1 MNRQGFRNYIERADF
16 TNLFISEMGWNN
28 PQGNK
33 NLPPYTV
40 DDITFKVE
48 KVAERSGFQIL
59 HCVVSEIPGVAVCK
73 KLDTKIR
80 RNAEDYICIFHIPN
94 TVHHLWIIPLKKVE
108 KRDLVKVEY
117 ENVEQTEFLYEKI
130 DDLSFILGTSSII
143 TEVKERVKSAF
154 LVNSEQIT
162 RSFYTG
168 FRQEHNRFAAFI
180 TGINDEVA
188 VRNNRDKQWYTSV
201 MLNRLMFCYFIQKK
215 GFLDN
220 NKNYLGDK
228 LRWVREKNGEDQ
240 FYGTFY
246 KRFLRILFHDG
257 LNSPQK
263 EIGFTEKFGRIPYLN
278 GGMFDEHQLEQQY
291 PDIDISDDAFE
302 SLFAFFDNW
311 HWHLDDR
318 ITATGRDINPDVLG
332 YIFEQY
338 INDRAA
344 MGAYYTK
351 EDITEYIGRNTILPF
366 LLDAVKKK
374 EENTFKENG
383 DFWTS
388 FKQSGDKYIYDAVKK
403 GGDKQAEIP
412 QEIAEGID
420 TTSANLIERRKHWN
434 ERTPEEWGL
443 PTEIWRETIERL
455 QRYND
460 IKAKIANG
468 EINSINDFITYN
480 LDIRQFVCDFLNT
493 TNNHKFVGHFYNE
506 LRKVTIL
513 DPTCGSGAFLFAA
526 LNILEPLYEICLSR
540 MQEFHDNNENLFKEE
555 LKEVSQKYRSNIQ
568 YFIYK
573 SIILRNLYGVDI
585 MVEATEIAKLRLFLK
600 LVAVVDV
607 DLRDENM
614 GLDPLPDV
622 DFNIRAGNTLVGYAT
637 EKELERDIVSDA
649 MASLERDR
657 IEDEMQ
663 KVSQAYEAF
672 KTIQLAQ
679 DEEAVNYKDAKKEL
693 KERLSKLRI
702 SLDRIMYRTVADGE
716 IPEGNLQ
723 NNEDYKTWY
732 STHLPFHWLG
742 EFYDIIH
749 GNGGFDVI
757 IGNPPY
763 ISMGRINYIRNTES
777 FRCTDLYGHVIK
789 RVLSLINENG
799 SHSFI
804 VMHNIAFS
812 RDFQDVRKN
821 LLKMKGSKWFSFY
834 GRIPDGLFD
843 GNVRVRNCIYIYNH
857 NGDSIFS
864 TRLHR
869 WFSEKKPCI
878 LQCIKYS
885 NCSITDCIPMINS
898 EMVQTIYE
906 KENSIIGF
914 EDRRN
919 GTCLYFNKSAY
930 NRLSISLEAAPCF
943 TLAGERTEHHGIASV
958 MVKKDFAKI
967 IMLYLDGKIS
977 YTKWLTYGDEFHV
990 TKTNITSYP
999 YPFEKLSKEDVN
1011 KLNEI
1016 ADKFLSELPSTL
1028 QFKTNA
1034 GITSGSYN
1042 TSLLWNITDESDLIF
1057 LKYICENPILAK
1069 EEIENYIASSVLT
1082 GRDEND
1088 NDIEEM

>member
-1 MNRQGFRNYIERADF
+1 MTRQEFKSYIERADF
-16 TNLFISEMGWNN
+16 TSLFISEMGWNN

-33 NLPPYTV
+33 NLPPYIV
-40 DDITFKVE
+40 DDITFMVE

-59 HCVVSEIPGVAVCK
+59 HCVANEIPGVAVCK

-94 TVHHLWIIPLKKVE
+94 TIHHLWIIPLKKVE

-117 ENVEQTEFLYEKI
+117 ENVEQTEFLYGKI
-130 DDLSFILGTSSII
+130 DELTFDLGTSSLI

-228 LRWVREKNGEDQ
+228 LNWVREKNGEDQ

-291 PDIDISDDAFE
+291 PDIDISDAAFE

-351 EDITEYIGRNTILPF
+351 EDITEYIGRNTIVPF

-374 EENTFKENG
+374 EEKVFKDNG
-383 DFWTS
+383 DFWN
-388 FKQSGDKYIYDAVKK
+388 FLKESGDKYIYDAVKK

-434 ERTPEEWGL
+434 ERTPENWGL

-460 IKAKIANG
+460 IKTKIANG

-480 LDIRQFVCDFLNT
+480 LDIRQFVCDFLST
-493 TNNHKFVGHFYNE
+493 TKSHKFVGHFYNE

-540 MQEFHDNNENLFKEE
+540 MQEFHDNNENLV
-555 LKEVSQKYRSNIQ
+555 LK
-568 YFIYK
+568 
-573 SIILRNLYGVDI
+573 RN
-585 MVEATEIAKLRLFLK
+585 
-600 LVAVVDV
+600 
-607 DLRDENM
+607 
-614 GLDPLPDV
+614 
-622 DFNIRAGNTLVGYAT
+622 
-637 EKELERDIVSDA
+637 
-649 MASLERDR
+649 
-657 IEDEMQ
+657 
-663 KVSQAYEAF
+663 
-672 KTIQLAQ
+672 
-679 DEEAVNYKDAKKEL
+679 
-693 KERLSKLRI
+693 
-702 SLDRIMYRTVADGE
+702 
-716 IPEGNLQ
+716 
-723 NNEDYKTWY
+723 
-732 STHLPFHWLG
+732 
-742 EFYDIIH
+742 
-749 GNGGFDVI
+749 
-757 IGNPPY
+757 
-763 ISMGRINYIRNTES
+763 
-777 FRCTDLYGHVIK
+777 
-789 RVLSLINENG
+789 
-799 SHSFI
+799 
-804 VMHNIAFS
+804 
-812 RDFQDVRKN
+812 
-821 LLKMKGSKWFSFY
+821 
-834 GRIPDGLFD
+834 
-843 GNVRVRNCIYIYNH
+843 
-857 NGDSIFS
+857 
-864 TRLHR
+864 
-869 WFSEKKPCI
+869 
-878 LQCIKYS
+878 
-885 NCSITDCIPMINS
+885 
-898 EMVQTIYE
+898 
-906 KENSIIGF
+906 
-914 EDRRN
+914 
-919 GTCLYFNKSAY
+919 
-930 NRLSISLEAAPCF
+930 
-943 TLAGERTEHHGIASV
+943 
-958 MVKKDFAKI
+958 
-967 IMLYLDGKIS
+967 
-977 YTKWLTYGDEFHV
+977 
-990 TKTNITSYP
+990 
-999 YPFEKLSKEDVN
+999 
-1011 KLNEI
+1011 
-1016 ADKFLSELPSTL
+1016 
-1028 QFKTNA
+1028 
-1034 GITSGSYN
+1034 
-1042 TSLLWNITDESDLIF
+1042 
-1057 LKYICENPILAK
+1057 
-1069 EEIENYIASSVLT
+1069 
-1082 GRDEND
+1082 
-1088 NDIEEM
+1088 